1 MQMMYAFGIGL
12 VLFLAV
18 FLFIRKDV
26 QGGTLTK
33 RGFYKMIGCLVVMFI
48 AIIVMIVLINRS
60 LLECKNVTLLE

>member
-33 RGFYKMIGCLVVMFI
+33 RGFYKLIGCLVVMLI
-48 AIIVMIVLINRS
+48 AIIVMIVLINQS
-60 LLECKNVTLLE
+60 L

>member
-1 MQMMYAFGIGL
+1 MQMIYAFGIGL

-33 RGFYKMIGCLVVMFI
+33 RGFYKLIGCLVVMFI
-48 AIIVMIVLINRS
+48 AIIVLIVLINKS
-60 LLECKNVTLLE
+60 L

>member
-1 MQMMYAFGIGL
+1 MQMMYAFGMGI

-48 AIIVMIVLINRS
+48 AIIVMIILITQS
-60 LLECKNVTLLE
+60 L

>member
-1 MQMMYAFGIGL
+1 MQMIYAFGMGL

-33 RGFYKMIGCLVVMFI
+33 RGFYKLIGCLVVMFI
-48 AIIVMIVLINRS
+48 AIIVLIVLINKS
-60 LLECKNVTLLE
+60 L

>member
-33 RGFYKMIGCLVVMFI
+33 RGFYKLIGCLVVMLI
-48 AIIVMIVLINRS
+48 AIIVIIVLINQS
-60 LLECKNVTLLE
+60 L

>member
-48 AIIVMIVLINRS
+48 AIIVMIV
-60 LLECKNVTLLE
+60 

>member
-1 MQMMYAFGIGL
+1 MQMTYAFGIGL

-60 LLECKNVTLLE
+60 L

>member
-33 RGFYKMIGCLVVMFI
+33 KGFYKMIGCLVVMFI
-48 AIIVMIVLINRS
+48 AIIVMIVLISQS
-60 LLECKNVTLLE
+60 L

>member
-1 MQMMYAFGIGL
+1 MQMMYAFGIGF

-33 RGFYKMIGCLVVMFI
+33 RGFYKLIGCLVVMLI
-48 AIIVMIVLINRS
+48 AIIVIIVLINQS
-60 LLECKNVTLLE
+60 L

>member
-1 MQMMYAFGIGL
+1 MQMMYAFGMGI

-48 AIIVMIVLINRS
+48 AIIVMVVLIN
-60 LLECKNVTLLE
+60 KTL

>member
-1 MQMMYAFGIGL
+1 MQMMYAFGMGI

-33 RGFYKMIGCLVVMFI
+33 RGFYKMIGCLVGMFI
-48 AIIVMIVLINRS
+48 AIIVMIVLITQS
-60 LLECKNVTLLE
+60 L

>member
-26 QGGTLTK
+26 QRDVNETRIL
-33 RGFYKMIGCLVVMFI
+33 
-48 AIIVMIVLINRS
+48 
-60 LLECKNVTLLE
+60 

>member
-33 RGFYKMIGCLVVMFI
+33 RGFYKLIGCLVVMLI
-48 AIIVMIVLINRS
+48 AIIVMIVLISQS
-60 LLECKNVTLLE
+60 L

>member
-12 VLFLAV
+12 VLFLAA

-33 RGFYKMIGCLVVMFI
+33 RGFYKLIGCLVVMLI
-48 AIIVMIVLINRS
+48 AIIVMIVLINQS
-60 LLECKNVTLLE
+60 L

>member
-1 MQMMYAFGIGL
+1 MQMIYAFGIGL

-33 RGFYKMIGCLVVMFI
+33 RGFYKLIGCLVVMLI
-48 AIIVMIVLINRS
+48 AIIVMIVLINQS
-60 LLECKNVTLLE
+60 L

>member
-1 MQMMYAFGIGL
+1 MQMMYAFGMGL

-48 AIIVMIVLINRS
+48 AIIVMVVLIN
-60 LLECKNVTLLE
+60 KTL

>member
-1 MQMMYAFGIGL
+1 MQMMYAFGMGI

-26 QGGTLTK
+26 QNGTLTK

-48 AIIVMIVLINRS
+48 AIIVMIVLITQS
-60 LLECKNVTLLE
+60 L

>member
-1 MQMMYAFGIGL
+1 MQMIYAFGMGL

-33 RGFYKMIGCLVVMFI
+33 RGFYKLIGCLVVMFI
-48 AIIVMIVLINRS
+48 AIVVLVVLINKS
-60 LLECKNVTLLE
+60 L

>member
-33 RGFYKMIGCLVVMFI
+33 RGFYKLIGFLVVMLI
-48 AIIVMIVLINRS
+48 AIIVMIVLINQS
-60 LLECKNVTLLE
+60 L

>member
-1 MQMMYAFGIGL
+1 MQMMYAFGMGL

-33 RGFYKMIGCLVVMFI
+33 RGFYKIIGCLVVMFI
-48 AIIVMIVLINRS
+48 AIIVMIVLIN
-60 LLECKNVTLLE
+60 KTL

>member
-33 RGFYKMIGCLVVMFI
+33 RGFYKMICCLVVMFI
-48 AIIVMIVLINRS
+48 AIIVMIVLISRS
-60 LLECKNVTLLE
+60 L

>member
-1 MQMMYAFGIGL
+1 MQMIYAFGIGL

-33 RGFYKMIGCLVVMFI
+33 RGFYKLIGCLVVMFI
-48 AIIVMIVLINRS
+48 AIIVLIVLINQS
-60 LLECKNVTLLE
+60 L

>member
-33 RGFYKMIGCLVVMFI
+33 RGLYKMIGCLVVMFI
-48 AIIVMIVLINRS
+48 AIIVMIVLISQS
-60 LLECKNVTLLE
+60 L

>member
-33 RGFYKMIGCLVVMFI
+33 RGFYKLIGCLVIMLI
-48 AIIVMIVLINRS
+48 AIIVMIVLINQS
-60 LLECKNVTLLE
+60 L

>member
-26 QGGTLTK
+26 QVGTLTK

-48 AIIVMIVLINRS
+48 AIIVMIVLINQS
-60 LLECKNVTLLE
+60 L

>member
-1 MQMMYAFGIGL
+1 MQMMYAFGMGI

-48 AIIVMIVLINRS
+48 AIIVMIILIN
-60 LLECKNVTLLE
+60 KTL